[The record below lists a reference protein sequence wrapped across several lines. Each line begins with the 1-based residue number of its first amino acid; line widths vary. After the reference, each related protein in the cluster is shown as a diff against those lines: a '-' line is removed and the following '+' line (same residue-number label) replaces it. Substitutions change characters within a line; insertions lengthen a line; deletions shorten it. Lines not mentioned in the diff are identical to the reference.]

1 MCLFEGSGAHLYL
14 HVLTHSFP
22 RRRSADL
29 EGLGHAFERAGYR
42 QWGTRVQDDLID
54 GVRWAIAQ
62 GHADPA
68 RICSYGA
75 SFGAYSAM
83 MVAAR
88 APDLIHCAAGLS
100 GLYDLEAFATD
111 SDTAPT
117 AYGRSD
123 ISRDLR
129 KLGRPPG
136 GEREGPH
143 VEISGVA

>member
-1 MCLFEGSGAHLYL
+1 MRISDCSSD
-14 HVLTHSFP
+14 VCS
-22 RRRSADL
+22 SDL
-29 EGLGHAFERAGYR
+29 AFERAGYR

-88 APDLIHCAAGLS
+88 TPELIHCAAGLS

-111 SDTAPT
+111 SDTAST
-117 AYGRSD
+117 AYGRSY
-123 ISRDLR
+123 ISRA
-129 KLGRPPG
+129 LGTDQAHWPPNSPAPPAPRTKAPG
-136 GEREGPH
+136 
-143 VEISGVA
+143 VLASGTQNRR